1 MLKMLNRDY
10 FKQKKANRQYLSI
23 ETACHMLIVN
33 LFILRQKR
41 DGRTGETWDSTKRK
55 LDWREEEERG
65 QEYLRRLDEEE
76 VASKRMELDEDV
88 FLNESEEIEDISME
102 IPDEILAEFCESEEQ
117 EEQGEQGK
125 QGESEPAKT
134 QRNMM
139 KIPHFILMCLKNNT
153 GDQEAA
159 DLATGQEDQ
168 RF

>member
-1 MLKMLNRDY
+1 
-10 FKQKKANRQYLSI
+10 
-23 ETACHMLIVN
+23 
-33 LFILRQKR
+33 
-41 DGRTGETWDSTKRK
+41 
-55 LDWREEEERG
+55 
-65 QEYLRRLDEEE
+65 
-76 VASKRMELDEDV
+76 MEFDEDV

-134 QRNMM
+134 KRNMM